1 MFEDQ
6 TIELLPAR
14 TVMTTFN
21 PHPGGSGVRQSN
33 SAYVHQGG
41 YQGAGNSQNNAAA
54 FNQANQNG
62 AWNSSYQSATAVAGN
77 GVIIIG

>member
-14 TVMTTFN
+14 TVMTVMN
-21 PHPGGSGVRQSN
+21 PHPGGSRVRQSN

-41 YQGAGNSQNNAAA
+41 YQGGGNSQNNAAA
-54 FNQANQNG
+54 IQQVNQNG
-62 AWNSSYQSATAVAGN
+62 AWNTSYQSATVAAGN
-77 GVIIIG
+77 GLVIIG